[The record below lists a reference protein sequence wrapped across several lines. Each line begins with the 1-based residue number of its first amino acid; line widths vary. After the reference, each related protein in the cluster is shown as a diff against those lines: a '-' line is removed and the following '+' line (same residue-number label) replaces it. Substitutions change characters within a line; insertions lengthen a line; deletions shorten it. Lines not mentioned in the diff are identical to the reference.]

1 MTFEEKMAIASKIMR
16 ENDKRNEDRINKEID
31 ECKMA
36 YKIEDV
42 EGNVFV
48 FAGIESG
55 FPSYR
60 CTGGS
65 THIFDLCGFK
75 VLEQYIK
82 IV

>member
-1 MTFEEKMAIASKIMR
+1 MTFEEKMAIASKMMR
-16 ENDKRNEDRINKEID
+16 ENSKRNEEKINKEID

-48 FAGIESG
+48 FACMENG
-55 FPSYR
+55 FPVYR
-60 CTGGS
+60 CNGGS
-65 THIFDLCGFK
+65 KHIFHLNGFK